1 MDFRQICRFIYRQ
14 RTYSFLNISGLA
26 IGITCAALILLWVED
41 EVTYN
46 DFPKQQQLY
55 TVYQNQ
61 TYGEATYSFS
71 AAPNP
76 LASALKEE
84 VPGIK
89 NVMRYSDRNRSVFSL
104 NEKAFYETGIYV
116 DASIFDMLDIEF
128 VSGSAYT
135 AFDIAYPLVITE
147 QMANRFFGKNN
158 PIGQTL
164 KKDNGQEYVVTA
176 MIKNPKHNTG
186 LSYAWM
192 IPFQQLLREEIANG
206 WQDAETSWVS
216 NWMIDYVELETSAD
230 PVQVNDR
237 IRNMLKE
244 KRNNPD
250 DPTTLFLYP
259 INKLKL
265 YGEFKDGLPTGS
277 GFIRYVRL
285 FFWIAVV
292 ILAIACIN
300 YMNLSTAR
308 SQKRVM
314 EIGVRKTFGAKR
326 FQLIRQFLYESGI
339 VTFTSLLLAIVLIII
354 TLPQFNILTGKQLIL
369 DFKNPVH
376 WIGLLCVG
384 LVCSVVAGSFPAFF
398 LSSFPPI
405 DVLRKLK
412 AKSGAGVVRFRQGL
426 VVFQFAVS
434 ITLIICTTFVYIQI
448 HHTKSRSLGMDVEQV
463 IMLEANQDLQNHY
476 EPLKQELLA
485 TGFVDNVGLSS
496 QSMLEINNNGGGW
509 NWQGKPEHI
518 DPLVSIVGI
527 TEGLFPSLQ
536 ITLYEGRDFD
546 PGADADFNNIII
558 NQSFAGLMGEA
569 GQIGGQLWQ
578 DDDNEDAL
586 TIIGIVNDFIY
597 NDMNS
602 ITPRP
607 AVFWMGGEKNN
618 LFIRLKPGNMLSS
631 LQKVET
637 VIKQITPGQPFEYQ
651 FMDEQFEQN
660 FKSYLLVGK
669 LAGLFAALAIFISF
683 LGLLGLTAFS
693 VEQRTREIGI
703 RKVFGASVLNI
714 VNLIGLNFMLLI
726 SISFLIAIP
735 LAWWI
740 MHGWLQNFAYR
751 IHIHW
756 WVFAGSGVLV
766 MLIAIGTVGLLAGK
780 AAMKNPVDS
789 IGVNN

>member
-1 MDFRQICRFIYRQ
+1 MNFRQLCHFFFRNK
-14 RTYSFLNISGLA
+14 TYSVLNILGLA
-26 IGITCAALILLWVED
+26 IGITCSVLIFLWVED
-41 EVTYN
+41 ELSYN
-46 DFPKQQQLY
+46 DFPKKKQLY
-55 TVYQNQ
+55 AVYQNQ
-61 TYGEATYSFS
+61 TYGDATFSFP

-89 NVMRYSDRNRSVFSL
+89 NVMRLNDRIRSVFSL
-104 NEKAFYETGIYV
+104 NEQTFYETGMYV
-116 DASIFDMLDIEF
+116 DDSIFDMLDIEF
-128 VSGSAYT
+128 VSGSAST

-147 QMANRFFGKNN
+147 QMANRFFGKDN

-164 KKDNGQEYVVTA
+164 KKDNSHEYVVTA
-176 MIKNPKHNTG
+176 VVKNPKHNTS
-186 LSYAWM
+186 LSYSWM
-192 IPFQQLLREEIANG
+192 IPFKQIVREEIANG
-206 WQDAETSWVS
+206 WQDAETSWMA
-216 NWMIDYVELETSAD
+216 NWMIDYVELEASAD
-230 PVQVNDR
+230 LSQVNDR
-237 IRNMLKE
+237 IRNLLKE
-244 KRNNPD
+244 KRNNADNPA
-250 DPTTLFLYP
+250 TLFLYP
-259 INKLKL
+259 ISKLKL
-265 YGEFKDGLPTGS
+265 YGEFKDGLPTES

-308 SQKRVM
+308 SQKRVK

-326 FQLIRQFLYESGI
+326 FQLIRQFLCESGI
-339 VTFTSLLLAIVLIII
+339 VTFTSLLLAIILIII

-369 DFKNPVH
+369 DFMNPVH

-384 LVCSVVAGSFPAFF
+384 LVCSMAAGSFPAFF

-426 VVFQFAVS
+426 VIFQFAVS
-434 ITLIICTTFVYIQI
+434 LTLIICTTFVYLQI
-448 HHTKSRSLGMDVEQV
+448 HYTKSRSLGMDVEQV
-463 IMLEANQDLQNHY
+463 IMLETNQDLQNHY
-476 EPLKQELLA
+476 ELLKQELLA

-536 ITLYEGRDFD
+536 ITLHEGRDFD

-558 NQSFAGLMGEA
+558 NQSFAELMGEA

-618 LFIRLKPGNMLSS
+618 LFIRLKPGNMLASF
-631 LQKVET
+631 QKVET
-637 VIKQITPGQPFEYQ
+637 VIKQITPGQPFEYK
-651 FMDEQFEQN
+651 FMDEQFEQK
-660 FKSYLLVGK
+660 FKSYLLVGT
-669 LAGLFAALAIFISF
+669 LAGLFAALAIFISC
-683 LGLLGLTAFS
+683 LGLFGLTAFS
-693 VEQRTREIGI
+693 VERRKREIGI
-703 RKVFGASVLNI
+703 RKLLGASVLNI
-714 VNLIGLNFMLLI
+714 VNQIGLNFMLLI

-740 MHGWLQNFAYR
+740 MHGWLQNYEYR
-751 IHIHW
+751 VHLNW
-756 WVFAGSGVLV
+756 WVFAGSGALV
-766 MLIAIGTVGLLAGK
+766 MLIAMGTVGFLAGK
-780 AAMKNPVDS
+780 AAIENPVDS
-789 IGVNN
+789 LKCE